1 MEKEEKDNI
10 KKDKKLINKKK
21 TRPEKSP
28 TKKPQKENKLK
39 ETAFYKEDNIDIDID
54 TEIKNDEKE
63 LGLIEENENEKDNKT
78 TVNNIKEKLISST
91 NTNKDWVN
99 KTRTLIVASRG
110 ISHQE
115 RHLVNDLIN
124 LIPNSKKECKIER
137 DIASEELNN
146 ICYMHSCKFCIYFEH
161 RKRELVMWL
170 FKSPSGP
177 LVKFAVTNIHALNE
191 IKLMGNCIKYSRPLL
206 SFDKSFDEQEHLKL
220 IKEMLIQTFNSP
232 RGHPKTK
239 PFYDHQI
246 CFYNIDNQIFIRVY
260 QILNEI
266 KEKFTNADQEEKIQL
281 LEIGPRFSMKLI
293 RIFSDSLGGKTLYL
307 NKNYIAPGIIIKRKA
322 DNFKKRQIKE
332 QSEKIDLQNKLDNME
347 DIKQKWLKNE

>member
-1 MEKEEKDNI
+1 MENNKDSSKKEKKLLNKKKKKPLEKEEKE
-10 KKDKKLINKKK
+10 KKEEKKI
-21 TRPEKSP
+21 
-28 TKKPQKENKLK
+28 K
-39 ETAFYKEDNIDIDID
+39 ETEFYKEDNIDIDA
-54 TEIKNDEKE
+54 EIKDEEKQ
-63 LGLIEENENEKDNKT
+63 LGLEEEEKKE
-78 TVNNIKEKLISST
+78 NIKEKVISSS
-91 NTNKDWVN
+91 NTNKNWVN

-110 ISHQE
+110 VSHQE

-170 FKSPSGP
+170 FKSPGGP
-177 LVKFAVTNIHALNE
+177 LAKFAVTNIHALNE

-220 IKEMLIQTFNSP
+220 IKEMFIQTFNSP
-232 RGHPKTK
+232 KGHPKTR

-246 CFYNIDNQIFIRVY
+246 SFYNINNQIFIRVY

-266 KEKFTNADQEEKIQL
+266 KEKFTNSDSEDKIQL
-281 LEIGPRFSMKLI
+281 LEIGPRFSLNLI
-293 RIFSDSLGGKTLYL
+293 RIFGDSLGGKTLYL
-307 NKNYIAPGIIIKRKA
+307 NKNYIAPGVLIKRKA
-322 DNFKKRQIKE
+322 DNFKKRKIKE

-347 DIKQKWLKNE
+347 DIKQKWLKTE

>member
-1 MEKEEKDNI
+1 MEK
-10 KKDKKLINKKK
+10 DKLKNDMKLINKK
-21 TRPEKSP
+21 TEREEKSQQ
-28 TKKPQKENKLK
+28 KKSKKESKLK
-39 ETAFYKEDNIDIDID
+39 ETEFYKEDNIDIEE
-54 TEIKNDEKE
+54 EIENDEKE
-63 LGLIEENENEKDNKT
+63 LGLEENENQDENQKVDNL
-78 TVNNIKEKLISST
+78 KEKMITSSG
-91 NTNKDWVN
+91 TNKNWIN

-110 ISHQE
+110 VSHQE

-137 DIASEELNN
+137 DIAAEELNN

-170 FKSPSGP
+170 FKSPGGP
-177 LVKFAVTNIHALNE
+177 LAKFSVTNIHALNE

-206 SFDKSFDEQEHLKL
+206 SFDKSFEEKEHLKL
-220 IKEMLIQTFNSP
+220 LKEMFIQTFNSP
-232 RGHPKTK
+232 KGHPKTK

-266 KEKFTNADQEEKIQL
+266 KEKFTNADKEDKIQL
-281 LEIGPRFSMKLI
+281 LEIGPRFSLKLI

-307 NKNYIAPGIIIKRKA
+307 NKDYIAPGIIIKKKA
-322 DNFKKRQIKE
+322 DNFKKRKIKE
-332 QSEKIDLQNKLDNME
+332 EAEKIELQNKLDNKE
-347 DIKQKWLKNE
+347 DINQKWLKE